1 MVSQEYDEQEG
12 PDTLGRYLLVSSLV
26 SEKKVKNIF
35 LVSHFHT
42 HGSLHDHIHV
52 VYSFVRHLA
61 AVIKEIV
68 LL

>member
-42 HGSLHDHIHV
+42 HGSLHDHI

>member
-35 LVSHFHT
+35 LVSHFH
-42 HGSLHDHIHV
+42 S
-52 VYSFVRHLA
+52 RKLA
-61 AVIKEIV
+61 
-68 LL
+68 